1 MRLTRSV
8 TAALAVLA
16 ASFAMF
22 ALLLPWAAPSRAASP
37 PPADSSAAAET
48 APAAPAPVVPL
59 LLDPLDMG
67 FGSSAVFTR
76 IPTSRDLN
84 DLAYLPSVSHVVVS
98 LPGWPEGWEA
108 LQGLQNTP
116 LPEGADLIVLLRGY
130 PPTRQAAEVWNYLRK
145 PLRIVMVVDG
155 PPADRGTIL
164 TLNAIRGLE
173 RVIADMPDPS
183 RSGFERLQRP
193 LSFRVVRP

>member
-1 MRLTRSV
+1 MRLARPVATALAGL
-8 TAALAVLA
+8 AAL
-16 ASFAMF
+16 S
-22 ALLLPWAAPSRAASP
+22 ALLLFRPGPSQASGTA
-37 PPADSSAAAET
+37 PADSSAVAA
-48 APAAPAPVVPL
+48 APAPALPAPVVPL

-76 IPTSRDLN
+76 IPTPRDLN
-84 DLAYLPSVSHVVVS
+84 DLAYLPSVSHVIVS
-98 LPGWPEGWEA
+98 LPGWPEGWDA
-108 LQGLQNTP
+108 LQGLNNSL
-116 LPEGADLIVLLRGY
+116 LPDGADLIVLLRGY
-130 PPTRQAAEVWNYLRK
+130 PPSRQAAEAWNYLRK
-145 PLRIVMVVDG
+145 PLRIVMIVDG

-173 RVIADMPDPS
+173 RVIADMPDPA